1 MTRRIRPP
9 MHPVTGHPYVDNELR
24 NEWRKYR
31 KYLRCNPTGKAG
43 PASRQSVLY
52 WYWQPSPAPQ
62 PRKARKRLLQSIY
75 TIIFRYSPASH
86 YTPERI
92 ILNDPR

>member
-9 MHPVTGHPYVDNELR
+9 KHPVTGHPYVDNMLR
-24 NEWRKYR
+24 NAWREHR
-31 KYLRCNPTGKAG
+31 DYLRGK
-43 PASRQSVLY
+43 PANQIALALNGSIV
-52 WYWQPSPAPQ
+52 WYWKPDP
-62 PRKARKRLLQSIY
+62 KARKPRKRLRQWGY
-75 TIIFRYSPASH
+75 TNAFQYHPTAY

>member
-9 MHPVTGHPYVDNELR
+9 KHPVTGHPYVDNDLR
-24 NEWRKYR
+24 NSWRDYR
-31 KYLRCNPTGKAG
+31 DYLRGK
-43 PASRQSVLY
+43 PANQIVLALNGFIV
-52 WYWQPSPAPQ
+52 WDWKPDP
-62 PRKARKRLLQSIY
+62 KARKASKRLRRKSYAAAFQY
-75 TIIFRYSPASH
+75 HPTAY

>member
-9 MHPVTGHPYVDNELR
+9 MHPVTGHPYVDNDLR
-24 NEWRKYR
+24 NEWRDYR
-31 KYLRCNPTGKAG
+31 DYLRRHPISQVALAFPTDPTWYGK
-43 PASRQSVLY
+43 PV
-52 WYWQPSPAPQ
+52 PK
-62 PRKARKRLLQSIY
+62 PRKARKRLRRKSY
-75 TIIFRYSPASH
+75 TAAFRYYPASY